1 MQLFVRSSTAH
12 WVCNKSMRISLQMTE
27 WNTYLQNK
35 ILLEPTKIEREIIV
49 NDFIYKPSVIDTG
62 IGEGGKGLW
71 DNGV

>member
-1 MQLFVRSSTAH
+1 
-12 WVCNKSMRISLQMTE
+12 MTE
-27 WNTYLQNK
+27 WNTYLQNI
-35 ILLEPTKIEREIIV
+35 ILLKPTKIEREIIV